1 MKRLGIRAFSG
12 YIECIQEIPLAI
24 SLIGGDQSNQVT
36 LRMRGMTT
44 GSSEVSA
51 TTGVSPVQT
60 RQAIKEPAA
69 VVSDSMTRLSA
80 RNASPQPQNTERLG
94 QQSEVVGPQ
103 TQPQSSSNPG
113 VLAKQVAQMIT
124 SDAEVAV
131 LAQAHQLPSASMPI
145 SLSR

>member
-1 MKRLGIRAFSG
+1 M
-12 YIECIQEIPLAI
+12 AI
-24 SLIGGDQSNQVT
+24 SLSGGDQSNQVT

-44 GSSEVSA
+44 GSSEVNA

-69 VVSDSMTRLSA
+69 VVSESMTRLSA
-80 RNASPQPQNTERLG
+80 RNASPQPQTTERLG
-94 QQSEVVGPQ
+94 QQAEVAGPQ
-103 TQPQSSSNPG
+103 SPNPG
-113 VLAKQVAQMIT
+113 ALADQVAQMIT

-145 SLSR
+145 SLDG

>member
-1 MKRLGIRAFSG
+1 M
-12 YIECIQEIPLAI
+12 AI
-24 SLIGGDQSNQVT
+24 SLIGGDHSNQVT

-69 VVSDSMTRLSA
+69 VVSDSLTRLSA
-80 RNASPQPQNTERLG
+80 RNASPQPQTTERLG
-94 QQSEVVGPQ
+94 QQTEIAGPQ
-103 TQPQSSSNPG
+103 LQTPSASGPSS
-113 VLAKQVAQMIT
+113 LADRVAQMIT

-145 SLSR
+145 SLDG

>member
-1 MKRLGIRAFSG
+1 M
-12 YIECIQEIPLAI
+12 AI
-24 SLIGGDQSNQVT
+24 SLIGGDHSNQVT

-69 VVSDSMTRLSA
+69 VVSDSLTRLSA
-80 RNASPQPQNTERLG
+80 RNASPQPQTTERLG
-94 QQSEVVGPQ
+94 QHTEIAGPQ
-103 TQPQSSSNPG
+103 LQTPSASGPSS
-113 VLAKQVAQMIT
+113 LADRVAQMIT

-145 SLSR
+145 SLDG

>member
-1 MKRLGIRAFSG
+1 M
-12 YIECIQEIPLAI
+12 AI
-24 SLIGGDQSNQVT
+24 SLIGGDHSNQVT

-69 VVSDSMTRLSA
+69 VVSDSLTRLSA
-80 RNASPQPQNTERLG
+80 RNASPQPQTTERLG
-94 QQSEVVGPQ
+94 QQAEVAGPQ
-103 TQPQSSSNPG
+103 SQTPSASGPSA
-113 VLAKQVAQMIT
+113 LADRVAQMIT
-124 SDAEVAV
+124 SDAEIAV

-145 SLSR
+145 SLDG